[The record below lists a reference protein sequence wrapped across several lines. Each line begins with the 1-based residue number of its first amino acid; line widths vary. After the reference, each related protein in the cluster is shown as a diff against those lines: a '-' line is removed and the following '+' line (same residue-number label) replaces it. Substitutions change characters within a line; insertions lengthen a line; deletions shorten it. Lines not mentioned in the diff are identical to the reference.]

1 MSYRAIIFTS
11 NGPPS
16 EVVRVRSFPKLQ
28 PPQPGSLNIRFR
40 LAPINPSDINV
51 VEGVYPT
58 KPEPR
63 SSIAPEGPGSANEP
77 CFIVGNEGVAEVTE
91 IGEGVSGLKPGD
103 RVVPCKAQSGTWS
116 SDATVQEQD
125 VIKVPD
131 IDGKEI
137 SDVHAATIIVC
148 S

>member
-1 MSYRAIIFTS
+1 M
-11 NGPPS
+11 P
-16 EVVRVRSFPKLQ
+16 V
-28 PPQPGSLNIRFR
+28 
-40 LAPINPSDINV
+40 NPSDINV

-63 SSIAPEGPGSANEP
+63 SNIAAKGPGSTNEP

-91 IGEGVSGLKPGD
+91 VGEGVSGLKVGD

-116 SDATVQEQD
+116 SHATVREQD

-137 SDVHAATIIVC
+137 SEVHAATIIVC